1 MNGGLTFDRLSKHGL
16 EKLRAEYGGVS
27 EVYKGFS
34 LSYWA
39 FGRQPMTQSLSK
51 MEAEEPGAV
60 QMYQIILTYAGL
72 GQNGTYP
79 LCCALNLIIF

>member
-1 MNGGLTFDRLSKHGL
+1 MLLNNGWAFDRLSKHGL

-51 MEAEEPGAV
+51 MEAEEPSAV

-79 LCCALNLIIF
+79 LHSGLN